1 VFCLDMFIESDIN
14 LANKYSAFLLM
25 IFALCAG
32 PSIPGRTYDQE
43 PSAKFTE
50 YFVKRVL
57 GLTN

>member
-1 VFCLDMFIESDIN
+1 MFIESDIN